1 MTKAKIFFALASLF
15 LLSNGS
21 SQEIKSLLPW
31 SNVPEQA
38 VMGMSSRDLK
48 TILPN
53 ITPLGFQD
61 GNEADQSE
69 PLKDGMYSPPTDGG
83 DYSEAVIY
91 GLGGGRV
98 SQFYWSSER
107 LVSVEDV
114 TKLRNQLFK
123 SHGDSKVGFKARV
136 TKDKIAKITTE
147 VFTVEDTD
155 LVISLSSALGVTE
168 LAILDTSDPRVDLN
182 DLYFTF
188 EKQRDRLREELLRL
202 TKRAPEDETPSTT
215 LDVLK
220 EVIAADSNQ
229 GTDHSPSDR
238 PKSDQTTPS
247 SAPYRKKFNE
257 DAIPNLPEGRAR
269 PSAIQVSIALLSAF
283 ILAVALVIFSK
294 RRRGKG

>member
-1 MTKAKIFFALASLF
+1 MTKAKILLALASLF

-53 ITPLGFQD
+53 VTPLGLQD
-61 GNEADQSE
+61 DNEADESE
-69 PLKDGMYSPPTDGG
+69 PLKDGMYSSPTVGG

-91 GLGGGRV
+91 GLSSGRV

-107 LVSVEDV
+107 LASVADV
-114 TKLRNQLFK
+114 TKMRNQLLK

-136 TKDKIAKITTE
+136 TKDGIAKITTE
-147 VFTVEDTD
+147 VFTVEYTD

-168 LAILDTSDPRVDLN
+168 MAILDTSDPRVDLN

-188 EKQRDRLREELLRL
+188 AKQRDRLREELLRL
-202 TKRAPEDETPSTT
+202 TKKAPEDEAPSTT

-220 EVIAADSNQ
+220 DVIAADDSQ

-238 PKSDQTTPS
+238 PKSEQPTPNS
-247 SAPYRKKFNE
+247 DPYRKKFNE
-257 DAIPNLPEGRAR
+257 DTIPNLQEERSG
-269 PSAIQVSIALLSAF
+269 PSAVHVAIVLLSAF
-283 ILAVALVIFSK
+283 ILVVAFVIFCK
-294 RRRGKG
+294 RRRANG